1 MSTDTRAD
9 AAIAQ
14 SAGPEPFKG
23 ARRFFY
29 TISAAGWTLIES
41 LLMTY
46 YVVFLLPPQKRIDQG
61 MIQYVSDRH
70 VLFGLTALGTI
81 MLFGRAVDAVADPLV
96 ASWSDRS
103 RSRFGRRRLFL
114 AIGGLPLA
122 LTAVA
127 IFYPPVAEQS
137 WINTVYLALV
147 FGAYF
152 FSFTLYVG
160 PYLSLIP
167 ELGHNEKERLY
178 ITTAQGYWTLIGSA
192 VVMIGGPL
200 LIAALM
206 QHMPALEAY
215 RAAVIIMIIPGLLF
229 CYSAVFAVDEKRFS
243 DAEPSGIPLKES
255 FTRTIANK
263 RFLTYLLGNMAL
275 WFFFNTVR
283 SSSVTMAL
291 VLGRGNEA
299 FASVIFAVV
308 IGGAAICF
316 PLIAYL
322 ARRVGKKRLM
332 LTGLFLFAVSG
343 IGFFFTGIVPVNPK
357 AWILIFAVV
366 AAFPA
371 AVLIVVPKVML
382 SEICTEDT
390 LRSGE
395 RREGMFFGTQGF
407 FQKLNLG
414 VSGAVIAGL
423 FSVFGNDVDDP
434 LGVRLVPLVS
444 SAVAIIGFL
453 VMLRYKEPHIERE

>member
-1 MSTDTRAD
+1 MSETDAPD
-9 AAIAQ
+9 ATMTQ
-14 SAGPEPFKG
+14 DTGPEPFKG
-23 ARRFFY
+23 PRRVFY

-41 LLMTY
+41 LLLTY

-61 MIQYVSDRH
+61 MIQYVSDEH

-127 IFYPPVAEQS
+127 VFYPPVAEQS

-167 ELGHNEKERLY
+167 ELGHNEKERLFL
-178 ITTAQGYWTLIGSA
+178 TTAQGYWTLIGSA

-200 LIAALM
+200 LISALM

-215 RAAVIIMIIPGLLF
+215 RAAVIIMIIPGLIF
-229 CYSAVFAVDEKRFS
+229 CYSAVCAVDEKRFS
-243 DAEPSGIPLKES
+243 DAEPSSVPLKES
-255 FTRTIANK
+255 FTRTIANR

-316 PLIAYL
+316 PVIAHL
-322 ARRVGKKRLM
+322 ARRIGKKRLM
-332 LTGLFLFAVSG
+332 LAGLLLFAVSG
-343 IGFFFTGIVPVNPK
+343 IGFFFTGIVPVDRK
-357 AWILIFAVV
+357 VWMVLFAAV

-382 SEICTEDT
+382 SEICNEDS
-390 LRSGE
+390 RFSGE

-414 VSGAVIAGL
+414 VSGAVIAGM

-434 LGVRLVPLVS
+434 LGVRLVPLIASVI
-444 SAVAIIGFL
+444 ALIGFL
-453 VMLRYKEPHIERE
+453 VMLRYEEPDIERE